1 MRRVNLP
8 SGTRDILYGETPFG
22 WKLSPDRSKL
32 VLDPEEQRLLSV
44 VRHMYLVE
52 RLPMRGIVD
61 RLRKM
66 GVVNRRGRP
75 FGLSGVWEMIH
86 RRQDK
91 PDEAR
96 GRGGRA
102 SAAKGKVRTVRKAA
116 KKTSAAGAKKRARR

>member
-1 MRRVNLP
+1 
-8 SGTRDILYGETPFG
+8 
-22 WKLSPDRSKL
+22 
-32 VLDPEEQRLLSV
+32 
-44 VRHMYLVE
+44 MYLVE

-91 PDEAR
+91 PTEAK
-96 GRGGRA
+96 GRGSAGKGR
-102 SAAKGKVRTVRKAA
+102 VRAVRKAA
-116 KKTSAAGAKKRARR
+116 KKATAKKRARR